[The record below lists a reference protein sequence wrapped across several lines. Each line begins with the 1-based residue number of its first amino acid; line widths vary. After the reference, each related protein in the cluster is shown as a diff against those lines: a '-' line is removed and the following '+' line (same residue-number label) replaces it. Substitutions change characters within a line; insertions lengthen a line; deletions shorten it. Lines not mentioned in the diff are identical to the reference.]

1 MRRLLSRLVVR
12 RPRLGY
18 AVAGALDRAGR
29 RLGQSD
35 RARWRAEVFRQCVR
49 GSAPDPYPA
58 VVRGSL
64 PSLPEPPMV
73 LVSFHIGSHRA
84 VGRLLERLSA
94 PVFVLA
100 DALPRPS
107 PIPKVTKFVIGGS
120 RSLRVMGMKIALDEL
135 RAGRFVFLFIDRGE
149 WSEVRVTISG
159 RSHGLARG
167 PFVLARLAG
176 VPVLPLAARWR
187 GGKVQYTLG
196 RPIEVADEATMA
208 AAVAGWFDDYM
219 SAHPDVLEV
228 PLGAPFRRAS

>member
-1 MRRLLSRLVVR
+1 MR

-18 AVAGALDRAGR
+18 AVAGAMDRVGR
-29 RLGQSD
+29 CLGQSD
-35 RARWRAEVFRQCVR
+35 RARWRAEVFAQCAR
-49 GSAPDPYPA
+49 ARAPNAYPA
-58 VVRGSL
+58 VFRGSL
-64 PSLPEPPMV
+64 PPLPEPPMV

-84 VGRLLERLSA
+84 VAHLLEQLSA

-100 DALPRPS
+100 DARGRPRPR
-107 PIPKVTKFVIGGS
+107 VTMFAIGDS
-120 RSLRVMGMKIALDEL
+120 LSLRVRGMKLALDEL
-135 RAGRFVFLFIDRGE
+135 RAGRFVFLFIDRGH
-149 WSEVRVTISG
+149 WSEVPVTISG
-159 RSHGLARG
+159 RSHGLPRG

-176 VPVLPLAARWR
+176 VPVVPLAARWR

-228 PLGAPFRRAS
+228 PLGARFRRAS